1 LSEFYGF
8 RFRFLFQPFEFK
20 EFPDKINAWTVV
32 PDLLYWRSSD
42 SGHGIFWEKKKESEV
57 IIAII
62 LAKAAENYY
71 C

>member
-1 LSEFYGF
+1 
-8 RFRFLFQPFEFK
+8 
-20 EFPDKINAWTVV
+20 VV

>member
-42 SGHGIFWEKKKESEV
+42 SGHGIFWEKRESEV

-62 LAKAAENYY
+62 FAKAAENYY

>member
-20 EFPDKINAWTVV
+20 EFPDKINAWNVV
-32 PDLLYWRSSD
+32 LDLLYWRSSD
-42 SGHGIFWEKKKESEV
+42 SGHGIFWGKKKSEV

-62 LAKAAENYY
+62 FAEAAENYY